1 MGKIDLNNWFVDG
14 NSLSVPLLNYWIDI
28 NIKSDNNGIY
38 IQMEVVDNNM
48 DKYIFKF
55 KTMGDAVDF
64 VDNVI
69 NRYKSIQ
76 KIAIVYEDK
85 YNKREEDKKMDKII
99 LTPDE
104 VKKAI
109 IDYFGFNKNYKV
121 SVLEELELVNGKINV
136 NYYLLEFLNYPFIK
150 GDNKIRLTRGD
161 LNKVLDNYIKLYN
174 YKLVD
179 FEYIGEVVNSKKSKN
194 KDEIRYD
201 GVELII
207 REKDKKLVLN

>member
-14 NSLSVPLLNYWIDI
+14 NSLSVSLLNYWIDI

-85 YNKREEDKKMDKII
+85 YQIAVEVSGKLKIDKLQKSWSPEDK
-99 LTPDE
+99 
-104 VKKAI
+104 
-109 IDYFGFNKNYKV
+109 
-121 SVLEELELVNGKINV
+121 
-136 NYYLLEFLNYPFIK
+136 
-150 GDNKIRLTRGD
+150 
-161 LNKVLDNYIKLYN
+161 
-174 YKLVD
+174 
-179 FEYIGEVVNSKKSKN
+179 
-194 KDEIRYD
+194 
-201 GVELII
+201 
-207 REKDKKLVLN
+207 